1 MNEEKITVE
10 QVNDIYRKVF
20 AGVENNACNVACQ
33 YLVVSYQGFLPI
45 APLQQLLN
53 RLMTGYRVVLL
64 RNRNKQT
71 YNRAVG
77 RLTMGIHGK
86 RYPTRRALEF
96 DY

>member
-20 AGVENNACNVACQ
+20 AGVENNACNVA
-33 YLVVSYQGFLPI
+33 YKYFVVSYQGFLPI
-45 APLQQLLN
+45 APLQQILD
-53 RLMTGYRVVLL
+53 RLMTGYQVVLL

-77 RLTMGIHGK
+77 RLTMGIYGK
-86 RYPTRRALEF
+86 RYPTRRALDW

>member
-20 AGVENNACNVACQ
+20 AGVENNACNVE
-33 YLVVSYQGFLPI
+33 YKYFVVSYQGFLPI
-45 APLQQLLN
+45 APLQQILN

-64 RNRNKQT
+64 RNRNKKT
-71 YNRAVG
+71 YSRAVG